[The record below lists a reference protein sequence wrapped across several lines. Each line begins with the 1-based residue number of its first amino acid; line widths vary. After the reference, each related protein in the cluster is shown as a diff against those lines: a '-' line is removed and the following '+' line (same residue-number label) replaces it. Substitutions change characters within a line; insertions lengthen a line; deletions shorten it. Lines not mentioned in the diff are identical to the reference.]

1 MAPLAIEETL
11 LDIPEVQSSTLMIK
25 GVLSELV
32 SEVEI
37 IESQGDVE
45 EEDKLP
51 SKAWKSQGVDKLAIE

>member
-51 SKAWKSQGVDKLAIE
+51 SKA